1 MFKKIELTDTQI
13 KAIFEFIEYWENN
26 TNEEIL
32 SHFSQVNNKLLKK
45 GINEIKEV
53 YNWLL
58 DAWIWKKYLKIN
70 PSISRWLNY
79 YTWIVFETFIV
90 WAENLWSIASGGRYE
105 NLASNF
111 SKNNYPGV
119 WGSIWLTR
127 LLTVL
132 ESLWKLKFERKT
144 ISKVLV
150 LNMWKKT
157 LKNNL
162 RIVEDLRKAWI
173 NTEIYLEEAKIQKQ
187 LKYANNKKIKYAV
200 IYWDEELEKKTIQ
213 LKNLDTWEQEEVKEE
228 EVIRKIK
235 VISG

>member
-1 MFKKIELTDTQI
+1 MFKEIELTNTQI
-13 KAIFEFIEYWENN
+13 EAIFEFIKFWEDN
-26 TNEEIL
+26 TNEKIL
-32 SHFSQVNNKLLKK
+32 SHFSQIDNKLLKE
-45 GINEIKEV
+45 GINELKEV

-58 DAWIWKKYLKIN
+58 DVWIWEKYLKIN

-119 WGSIWLTR
+119 WGSIWLSR
-127 LLTVL
+127 LLAVL
-132 ESLWKLKFERKT
+132 ESLWKIKPNRKT

-162 RIVEDLRKAWI
+162 KIVETLRKSWI
-173 NTEIYLEEAKIQKQ
+173 NTEIYLEEAKMQKQ
-187 LKYANNKKIKYAV
+187 LKYANSKKIPFA
-200 IYWDEELEKKTIQ
+200 IICWDEELEKKIIQ
-213 LKNLDTWEQEEVKEE
+213 LKNLDTWKQEEVKESE
-228 EVIRKIK
+228 LVEKIK
-235 VISG
+235 D